1 VEIRRRRRR
10 RRRRFRDVQES
21 SSGDAGGATC
31 SCCCFEQQ
39 HLPRL
44 DVEKRIIL
52 IERERESDP
61 SVALDNTQLGF
72 FLASSGWICFLLVG
86 FIPFQKL
93 L

>member
-1 VEIRRRRRR
+1 VEIRRRRK
-10 RRRRFRDVQES
+10 RRRFRDVQES

-31 SCCCFEQQ
+31 SCCCFLQ